1 MFRIIALLNQSL
13 FNLRAKKQMLRVLP
27 DETSDKRNNN
37 SSNDNRTETIIYG
50 AVFLIGVLVLLLIIF
65 FIFKKIYQKFR
76 PYKRR
81 DSQTKLKKNEAIKS
95 IYDDKFGIIEN
106 EHENIRDKSMIKEF
120 LESNVKK
127 DDPSLKKDDKN
138 FYISAKNVFNIE
150 GEESEYHY
158 DTAKKYTN
166 RENSRESNDN
176 EEEMGQFS
184 QDMEKNLD
192 TSNEMKSSR
201 EKHDKSM
208 LNALN

>member
-1 MFRIIALLNQSL
+1 M
-13 FNLRAKKQMLRVLP
+13 LRALP
-27 DETSDKRNNN
+27 DEPPKTQNN
-37 SSNDNRTETIIYG
+37 SISNDHKEAIIYG
-50 AVFLIGVLVLLLIIF
+50 AIFIVGVVVLLIIIL
-65 FIFKKIYQKFR
+65 FILKKLYQKFH
-76 PYKRR
+76 PLKRR
-81 DSQTKLKKNEAIKS
+81 ESQIKLKKNEAIKS
-95 IYDDKFGIIEN
+95 IYDDKFGMIEN

-166 RENSRESNDN
+166 RENSRESNEN

-184 QDMEKNLD
+184 QDLEKNLD

-201 EKHDKSM
+201 EKQEKSM